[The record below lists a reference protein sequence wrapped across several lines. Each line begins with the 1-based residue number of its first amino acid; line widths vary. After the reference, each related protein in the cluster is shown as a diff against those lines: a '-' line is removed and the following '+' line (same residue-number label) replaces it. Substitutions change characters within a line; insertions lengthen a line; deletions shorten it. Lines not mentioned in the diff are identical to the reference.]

1 MPLPT
6 GGQPWPPPELRP
18 VLANM
23 AVWDAWWSG
32 DPDRLSSLYGA
43 GPGATVRP
51 VQYRGGVVG
60 TMARWF
66 WGKPPAAGEQ
76 RTKLHVPIAADI
88 CATSSDL
95 LFSEPP
101 AAKADDTA
109 TQNRL
114 DELIDQGIHA
124 TLLEAAELAAALG
137 GVFLRPAW
145 DADLSDR
152 PWLSAVH
159 ADAAIPEFK
168 WGRLAAVTFWEE
180 LSREGGIVVRRL
192 ERHEPGAILHGLYE
206 GTSDQL
212 GRPVPLTDH
221 ESTRP
226 LAEVVDAK
234 GAVTTGWDGLT
245 AVYVPNMRPNRMW
258 RSVPGAAHLGRSD
271 LAGVEPLLD
280 ALDETYSS
288 WMRDI
293 RLGKARI
300 LVPSAYLQSAGGP
313 GEGATFD
320 TDREVFSELNMLPR
334 SGDANMLTENQF
346 KIRVAEHRDTAA
358 DLVEQ
363 IVRSAGYSAQ
373 TFGSTGDAAVTA
385 TEVVARER
393 RSYLT
398 RDRKTVYWGPALADA
413 YAALLA
419 VDRAVFRSPV
429 TPQPPELTWQD
440 AVSEDPQAIAT
451 TAELLRRAEA
461 ASTETL
467 VKMQHPDWEKEAVA
481 AEVKAILAESGRM
494 TADPTLTGAEGFDA
508 GFPSNGGGSRT

>member
-18 VLANM
+18 VLAQM
-23 AVWDAWWSG
+23 SVWDAWWSG
-32 DPDRLSSLYGA
+32 NPDRLSSVYGV
-43 GPGATVRP
+43 GPGATAHAS
-51 VQYRGGVVG
+51 QYRGGIVG
-60 TMARWF
+60 TVARWF
-66 WGKPPAAGEQ
+66 WGKPPAPGEQ

-88 CATSSDL
+88 CQTSSDL

-101 AAKADDTA
+101 AASVDDDA
-109 TQNRL
+109 TQARL
-114 DELIDQGIHA
+114 DELTDAGLHA
-124 TLLEAAELAAALG
+124 ALLEAAELAAALG

-145 DADLSDR
+145 DLDLSDR

-180 LSREGGIVVRRL
+180 LSREGGIVRRRL

-212 GRPVPLTDH
+212 GRPVPLAED

-226 LAEVVDAK
+226 LAAVVDAD
-234 GAVTTGWDGLT
+234 GTYTTGWPGLT

-293 RLGKARI
+293 RIGKARI
-300 LVPSAYLQSAGGP
+300 IVPSAYLQSAGGP
-313 GEGATFD
+313 GQGAWFD
-320 TDREVFSELNMLPR
+320 ADREVYSELNMLPR
-334 SGDANMLTENQF
+334 ANDTALLTENQF
-346 KIRVAEHRDTAA
+346 KIRVTEHRDTAA

-363 IVRSAGYSAQ
+363 IVRSAGYSSQ
-373 TFGSTGDAAVTA
+373 TFGTRGEAAVTA

-398 RDRKTVYWGPALADA
+398 RDRKIVYWGPALADA

-419 VDRAVFRSPV
+419 VDRAVFGSRI
-429 TPQPPELTWQD
+429 TPQPPELEWQD

-451 TAELLRRAEA
+451 TASLLRTAEA

-467 VKMQHPDWEKEAVA
+467 VRMQHPDWQDDQVR
-481 AEVKAILAESGRM
+481 AEVDAILAESGRL
-494 TADPTLTGAEGFDA
+494 TADPTETGAEGPGTP
-508 GFPSNGGGSRT
+508 GFGGEGAV

>member
-18 VLANM
+18 VLNQM
-23 AVWDAWWSG
+23 VVWDAWWSG
-32 DPDRLSSLYGA
+32 DPDRLSSLYGG
-43 GPGATVRP
+43 GPGATTRP
-51 VQYRGGVVG
+51 AQYRGGVVG
-60 TMARWF
+60 TVARWF

-88 CATSSDL
+88 CQTSSDL

-101 AAKADDTA
+101 AASVEDET
-109 TQNRL
+109 TQARL
-114 DELIDQGIHA
+114 DELADTGVHA
-124 TLLEAAELAAALG
+124 ALLEAAELAAALG

-180 LSREGGIVVRRL
+180 LSREGGIVLRRL

-212 GRPVPLTDH
+212 GRSVPLTEH
-221 ESTRP
+221 ASTRP
-226 LAEVVDAK
+226 LATVVNAD
-234 GAVTTGWDGLT
+234 GAVTTGWPGLT

-293 RLGKARI
+293 RLGKGRI
-300 LVPSAYLQSAGGP
+300 HVPSAYLQSAGGP
-313 GEGATFD
+313 GQGAVVD
-320 TDREVFSELNMLPR
+320 LDREAYAELNMLPR
-334 SGDANMLTENQF
+334 AGDSNMLTVSQF
-346 KIRVAEHRDTAA
+346 AIRVNEHRDTAA
-358 DLVEQ
+358 DLVQQ
-363 IVRSAGYSAQ
+363 ILRGAGYSAQ
-373 TFGSTGDAAVTA
+373 TFGSSGDAAVTA

-398 RDRKTVYWGPALADA
+398 RDRKIVYWGPALADA

-419 VDRAVFRSPV
+419 VDKAVFGSRV
-429 TPQPPELTWQD
+429 VPQPPALEWQD
-440 AVSEDPQAIAT
+440 GVSEDPQAIAT
-451 TAELLRRAEA
+451 TAGLLRQAEA
-461 ASTETL
+461 ASTDTL
-467 VKMQHPDWEKEAVA
+467 VRMQHPDWDDATVKS
-481 AEVKAILAESGRM
+481 EVDAILAESGRM
-494 TADPTLTGAEGFDA
+494 TADPTMTGNQMF
-508 GFPSNGGGSRT
+508 GGGEAV